1 MTTTAPQPLVDSTTN
16 NVQHYPMFID
26 GNDVDSD
33 ERYELRNPATGNV
46 FATAAK
52 GGTSHAD
59 AAVAAAKRTF
69 ESGEWRNLSAGRR
82 AEILEAAA
90 DRIES
95 RGDELTLLATIEG
108 GAPLR
113 LSNAF
118 VAGMPV
124 SNLRYFADQ
133 LRKYDFGAAGPVTG
147 PILAAGKIKREP
159 LGVCVSIV
167 PWNFPV
173 ALAVWKIGP
182 ALAAGNSVVL
192 KTDEKT
198 PIVSTIL
205 AQELHAA
212 GVPAGVFNVITGDG
226 ETVGAHLTE
235 HPDVRKISFT
245 GSTAVGKQVAASAAT
260 SNLKRV
266 TLELG
271 GKGANIVLPDA
282 DLRLA
287 VDGSLWAFLM
297 HAGQACESGTRL
309 LLPTEIHDDF
319 VERMIARLKTIRIG
333 DPADPSTDLGPLI
346 SAEQRDRV
354 LGYIDIAKKEGAKV
368 SYGGGVPTGEQFETG
383 YWVEPTIL
391 TDVTND
397 MRVAREEVF
406 GPVLAVIRYD
416 SLDEAIKI
424 ANDTEYGLSAGLWSR
439 DTTAALAVAD
449 KIDAGSVWIN
459 DWHMGNEQYPFGGF
473 KQSGVGRELGAHAF
487 DAYTEVKS
495 VQFAIDPR
503 VEYRAYGLLL
513 STPAPA
519 E

>member
-1 MTTTAPQPLVDSTTN
+1 MTTTAPQAVAEQSTDS
-16 NVQHYPMFID
+16 QPHYSMFID
-26 GNDVDSD
+26 GADVDSS
-33 ERYELRNPATGNV
+33 EHYELRNPATGQV
-46 FATAAK
+46 FATVAK
-52 GGTSHAD
+52 GDTSHAD
-59 AAVAAAKRTF
+59 TAVAAAKRTF
-69 ESGEWRNLSAGRR
+69 ETGEWRNLPAGRR

-90 DRIES
+90 ARIES
-95 RGDELTLLATIEG
+95 RGEELTLLATIEG

-133 LRKYDFGAAGPVTG
+133 LRKYEFESAGPITG

-212 GVPAGVFNVITGDG
+212 GVPAGVFNVVTGDG
-226 ETVGAHLTE
+226 EVVGAHLTE

-245 GSTAVGKQVAASAAT
+245 GSTAVGKQVASAST

-309 LLPTEIHDDF
+309 LLPAEIHDEF
-319 VERMIARLKTIRIG
+319 VDRMIARLKNIRIG
-333 DPADPSTDLGPLI
+333 DPADPATDLGPLI

-354 LGYIDIAKKEGAKV
+354 LSYIDIAKQEGATI
-368 SYGGGVPTGEQFETG
+368 SYGGGVPAGDQYQNG

-391 TDVTND
+391 TGVTND

-416 SLDEAIKI
+416 SIDEAIKI

-439 DTTAALAVAD
+439 DTTAALEIAD
-449 KIDAGSVWIN
+449 RIEAGSVWIN

-513 STPAPA
+513 SEPAPT